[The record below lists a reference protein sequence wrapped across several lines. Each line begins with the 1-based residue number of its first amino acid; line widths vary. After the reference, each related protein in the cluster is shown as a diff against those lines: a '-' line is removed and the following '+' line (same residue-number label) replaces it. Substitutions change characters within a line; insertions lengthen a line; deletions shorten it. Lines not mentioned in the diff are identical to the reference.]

1 MHIEDNYMRVTEIKK
16 VTRESTQVKQIFFN
30 DNQCSQGK
38 PGQFIMIWLP
48 GFDEIPMS
56 ILSTHPSGLVSVAV
70 REVGEAT
77 KLLHKKH
84 EGDFIGVRGP
94 LGNNFQLKAGSALLI
109 GGGTGIVPLVF
120 LVKELCQVKSRVTFL
135 IGAKTKEEL
144 LFHSK
149 IRRLSS
155 TSRFDVLASTE
166 DGSYG
171 YEGMVTELAKE
182 ALEKEHFDIIYG
194 CGKELM
200 LLKIFRLAQKFK
212 TPLQVSLERFM
223 RCAMGLCGS
232 CTIGKY
238 RVCVDGPVFTG
249 TQLKEVEAEFG
260 RVKRDLDGHKIPV

>member
-1 MHIEDNYMRVTEIKK
+1 MRVTEIKK
-16 VTRESTQVKQIFFN
+16 VTRESTEVKQIFFK
-30 DNQCSQGK
+30 DNQCSQAK

-56 ILSTHPSGLVSVAV
+56 ISSTRPSGLVSVAV

-77 KLLHKKH
+77 KLLHKKQA
-84 EGDFIGVRGP
+84 GDFIGVRGP
-94 LGNNFQLKAGSALLI
+94 LGNNFQLKAGNALLI
-109 GGGTGIVPLVF
+109 GGGTGISPLVF
-120 LVKELCQVKSRVTFL
+120 LAKELVQAKSEITFL
-135 IGAKTKEEL
+135 IGAKTKKEL
-144 LFHSK
+144 LFHSR
-149 IRRLSS
+149 IRQINS

-171 YEGMVTELAKE
+171 YEGIVTDLVQEVM
-182 ALEKEHFDIIYG
+182 EKEHFDIIYA

-200 LLKIFRLAQKFK
+200 LLEILRLAQKFE

-223 RCAMGLCGS
+223 RCAIGLCGS

-260 RVKRDLDGHKIPV
+260 RVKRGLNGHKILV